1 VLDGTSRLDRVAR
14 RLLAAL
20 AFSLSA
26 VLLGAGSG
34 TSAPAQAV
42 KLVGTVGPG
51 FTITLRDAQGAAV
64 SKLDPGA
71 YEIEVR
77 DLSDEHSFHLRGPGV
92 DRSTSVSG
100 TGTETWNVT
109 LRDGT
114 YTFHCDP
121 HPTSMRGTFTVGNPP
136 STSPPPL
143 VVTPKSRLVLTS
155 GPGFSI
161 TLRTAA
167 GADVKTMKVGTYTVA
182 VRDRSRIHNARIV
195 APGYRR
201 ATTLPFVG
209 SQTWKVVLAKPGT
222 LRFLCDPH
230 ALTGMR
236 GSARIVR

>member
-1 VLDGTSRLDRVAR
+1 VLS
-14 RLLAAL
+14 LAA
-20 AFSLSA
+20 A
-26 VLLGAGSG
+26 LLGAGSG
-34 TSAPAQAV
+34 ASAPAQAT

-51 FTITLRDAQGAAV
+51 FTISLRDAQGAAV
-64 SKLDPGA
+64 TKLDPGA

-77 DLSDEHSFHLRGPGV
+77 DLADEHNFHLRGPGV
-92 DRSTSVSG
+92 DRSTSVAG

-114 YTFHCDP
+114 YTFFCDP
-121 HPTSMRGTFTVGNPP
+121 HPTSMRGTFTVGTPP
-136 STSPPPL
+136 STRPPPL

-161 TLRTAA
+161 TLRTVA
-167 GADVKTMKVGTYTVA
+167 GADVKTMKVGIYTMV
-182 VRDRSRIHNARIV
+182 VRDRSRIHNARVV
-195 APGYRR
+195 APGFNR

-209 SQTWKVVLAKPGT
+209 TQTWKVALRKPGT

-236 GSARIVR
+236 GSAKIVR

>member
-1 VLDGTSRLDRVAR
+1 MRRGLPAAVVLS
-14 RLLAAL
+14 LAAT
-20 AFSLSA
+20 
-26 VLLGAGSG
+26 LLGAGSG
-34 TSAPAQAV
+34 GSATVQAT

-64 SKLDPGA
+64 TRLDPGA

-77 DLSDEHSFHLRGPGV
+77 DLAEEHNFHLRGPGV
-92 DRSTSVSG
+92 DRSTSVAG

-109 LRDGT
+109 LREGT
-114 YTFHCDP
+114 YTFWCDP
-121 HPTSMRGTFTVGNPP
+121 HPTSMRGTFTVGTPP
-136 STSPPPL
+136 SSGPTSP
-143 VVTPKSRLVLTS
+143 VVTPKTRLVLTS

-167 GADVKTMKVGTYTVA
+167 GAEVKTMKVGTYTMV
-182 VRDRSRIHNARIV
+182 VRDRSRIHNARVV
-195 APGYRR
+195 APGFKR

-209 SQTWKVVLAKPGT
+209 TQRWRVALTRPGT